1 MNIIYI
7 CQNVFK
13 NKSKSPI
20 KIHPMKERKMTAH
33 SYKRIFLLFL
43 VIILAIGISGCA
55 KKKDLASLPPYKNPA
70 LSVEERVID
79 LVSRMTLEE
88 KVSQLLNG
96 AAAIERLDVPEY
108 DWWNECLHGVA
119 RAGLATVFPQA
130 IGLAATWDTE
140 LMHRAATAISDEAR
154 AKHHEFLRRGKRGIY
169 QGLTFWSPNINIFRD
184 PRWGRGMETYG
195 EDPYLTGKM
204 GVSFVR
210 GLQGDDPKYLKVVST
225 PKHYAV
231 HSGPEPD
238 RHAFDAKTDE
248 RDLRETYL
256 PHFKACIEEAKA
268 FSVMCAYN
276 RYEGEACCGSN
287 RLLTK
292 ILREE
297 WGFEGYVVSDCDAIR
312 DIWEGHKVVQ
322 TSPEA
327 AALGI
332 KSGCDLNCG
341 VEYKSLLEA
350 AKTGLITEQEIDVS
364 VKRLFRAR
372 FRLGMFDPQDM
383 VPYAKIPYSVVDSNK
398 HKELALEAA
407 RKSIVLLKNENN
419 MLPLK
424 KDLGTIAVIG
434 PNADDLEVLLGNYN
448 GTPSHPIT
456 PLKGIRQKVS
466 QKTKVLYSLGCEWA
480 ENLPHFEVVP
490 SSALFITEEGKRRN
504 GLKGDYFKNR
514 DFKGEPA
521 FSRIDREVNFNWWD
535 RAPAKDFDDD
545 NFGVRW
551 TGELVPPVTGKYALG
566 AEGLNGFRLYLED
579 ELLVKFSSRHQPE
592 KTYQSLELEAGK
604 PYKIKVEFFERIGEA
619 HIKLLWSVPGRDYEK
634 EAVDAAKQAE
644 AVIMFMGLSPR
655 LEGEEMEVKVEGFK
669 GGDRLTLDLP
679 AIQERLLKTIHALG
693 KPIVLVLLNGSALAV
708 NWANEN
714 IPAIIEAWYPGQAA
728 GAAIADVIFGDYNPG
743 GRLPIT
749 FYKSVDQL
757 PSFIDYAMKGRTY
770 RYFEGEPLY
779 PFGFGLSYTLF
790 KYSNLSAPKIVQAR
804 EDVIISV
811 DVENAGKMAG
821 EEVVELYLTDVE
833 ASAPVPIRAL
843 KAFERISL
851 RPGEKKTVRFTLA
864 PEQLSLIDNNFKRV
878 IEPGVFE
885 VAVGGKQPG
894 FKGSAD
900 ARTTGALSAR
910 FEVKGAVY

>member
-1 MNIIYI
+1 
-7 CQNVFK
+7 
-13 NKSKSPI
+13 
-20 KIHPMKERKMTAH
+20 MKERKIMLQAYRMI
-33 SYKRIFLLFL
+33 SLFFLAVIL
-43 VIILAIGISGCA
+43 VIGISGCG
-55 KKKDLASLPPYKNPA
+55 KKEDYQSLPPYKNPA
-70 LSVEERVID
+70 LALEERVND

-88 KVSQLLNG
+88 KVSQLLNA

-119 RAGLATVFPQA
+119 RAGLATVFPQS

-140 LMHRAATAISDEAR
+140 LMHRVATAISDEAR
-154 AKHHEFLRRGKRGIY
+154 AKHHEFLRCGKRGIY

-195 EDPYLTGKM
+195 EDPYLTARM
-204 GVSFVR
+204 GVAFVK

-231 HSGPEPD
+231 HSGPEPE
-238 RHAFDAKTDE
+238 RHAFDAITDE

-256 PHFKACIEEAKA
+256 PHFKSCIEEAKA

-276 RYEGEACCGSN
+276 RYEGKACCGSN

-312 DIWEGHKVVQ
+312 DIWEGHKVVPA
-322 TSPEA
+322 SPEA

-341 VEYKSLLEA
+341 AEYKSLLEA
-350 AKTGLITEQEIDVS
+350 IKRGLITEEEIDVS

-372 FRLGMFDPQDM
+372 FKLGMFDPQDM
-383 VPYAKIPYSVVDSNK
+383 VPYAKIPYRVVDSKK
-398 HKELALEAA
+398 HKRLALEAA
-407 RKSIVLLKNENN
+407 RKSIVLLKNDNN
-419 MLPLK
+419 ILPLR

-434 PNADDLEVLLGNYN
+434 PNADDVEVLLGNYN

-456 PLKGIRQKVS
+456 PLEGIRQKVS
-466 QKTKVLYSLGCEWA
+466 KRTKVLYSLGCEWA
-480 ENLPHFEVVP
+480 ENLPKFEIIP
-490 SSALFITEEGKRRN
+490 SSALFFTEGSKRQN
-504 GLKGDYFKNR
+504 GLKAEYFNNR

-521 FSRIDREVNFNWWD
+521 FTRIDKEINFNWRD
-535 RAPAKDFDDD
+535 SAPSKDFDDD
-545 NFGVRW
+545 NFGAAW

-566 AEGLNGFRLYLED
+566 AEGLNGFRVYLED
-579 ELLVKFSSRHQPE
+579 KLLVKFSSRHQPE
-592 KTYQSLELEAGK
+592 KTYASLDLEAGK
-604 PYKIKVEFFERIGEA
+604 PYRIKVEFFERSGDA
-619 HIKLLWSVPGRDYEK
+619 HIKLLWSIPSRDYEK
-634 EAVDAAKQAE
+634 EAVEMIKQAD
-644 AVIMFMGLSPR
+644 AVLIFMGLSPR
-655 LEGEEMEVKVEGFK
+655 LEGEEMEVNVEGFK

-679 AIQERLLKTIHALG
+679 AIQEKLLRTIHALG
-693 KPIVLVLLNGSALAV
+693 KPVVLVLLNGSALSV

-714 IPAIIEAWYPGQAA
+714 VQAIVEAWYPGQAA
-728 GAAIADVIFGDYNPG
+728 GEAIADVIFGDYNPG
-743 GRLPIT
+743 GRLPMT
-749 FYKSVDQL
+749 FYHSVDQL
-757 PSFIDYAMKGRTY
+757 PPFEDYAMKGRTY

-779 PFGFGLSYTLF
+779 PFGFGLSYSRF
-790 KYSNLSAPKIVQAR
+790 KYSNLLVPKTVQAGK
-804 EDVIISV
+804 DVAVSIE
-811 DVENAGKMAG
+811 VENAGKMAG
-821 EEVVELYLTDVE
+821 DEVVELYLSDIE

-843 KAFERISL
+843 KGFQRIYL
-851 RPGEKKTVRFTLA
+851 KPGEKKTAKFTLT

-878 IEPGVFE
+878 VEPGLFE

-900 ARTTGALSAR
+900 AWTTEVLRLR
-910 FEVKGAVY
+910 FEVVGNILSLR